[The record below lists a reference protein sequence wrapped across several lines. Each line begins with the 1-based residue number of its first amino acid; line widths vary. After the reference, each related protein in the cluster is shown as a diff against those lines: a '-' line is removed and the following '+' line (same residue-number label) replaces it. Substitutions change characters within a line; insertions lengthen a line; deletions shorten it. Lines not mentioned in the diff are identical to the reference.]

1 MECIDCR
8 EEFKET
14 IEELRKSA
22 EELRVIFENSYD
34 GIYITDGDGNTLR
47 VNRAYEKI
55 TGLDRNNLIGRN
67 MKDIVNEGL
76 ISKSITFMIQEQR
89 KPITITQIIRGE
101 KEILVSGVPVF
112 DQEGKL
118 IRVITSVRDM
128 TELNNTRNELIE
140 TSNLAEGYK
149 QELIKLSMLQ
159 GRQEFIFNSKVM
171 FDIYDL
177 ALRIAKVDS
186 TVLIYGESGVG
197 KEVVANVIH
206 EQSPRSQNGSF
217 IKLNCGAIPS
227 DLLESE
233 LFGYEE
239 GAFTG
244 AKKSGKMG
252 IFELA
257 DGGTLFLDEIGN
269 LSLSLQAKLLRVLQ
283 FQEFMRIGGVEPKK
297 IDTRLIAATSKNLD
311 NLLETGEFRKD
322 LYYRLHVVPIT
333 IPPLRERPE
342 DILPI
347 MFHYLK
353 IYNNKYSMDKT
364 LSHDA
369 RELMINYQ
377 WPGNVRELK
386 NCIERILVI
395 SKGSVIQNSDLPNR
409 ILSSFKN
416 SFTQLDELD
425 SLKNMLDHVEKDAL
439 IKAFNTHRSTRKVA
453 YALGISQSAV
463 IRKIKKHNLSIDKKL
478 Q

>member
-55 TGLDRNNLIGRN
+55 TGLDRKNLIGRN

-112 DQEGKL
+112 DQDGNL

-128 TELNNTRNELIE
+128 TELNNMRNELIE

-206 EQSPRSQNGSF
+206 EQSPRSQHGSF

-311 NLLETGEFRKD
+311 ELLETGEFRKD
-322 LYYRLHVVPIT
+322 LYYRLHVVHIT

-353 IYNNKYSMDKT
+353 IYNQKYSMDKT
-364 LSHDA
+364 LSHNA

-395 SKGSVIQNSDLPNR
+395 SKGSVIQSSDLPNR

-416 SFTQLDELD
+416 SFNQINELD
-425 SLKNMLDHVEKDAL
+425 SLKNMLDQVERDAL
-439 IKAFNTHRSTRKVA
+439 INAFNTHRSTRKVA

-463 IRKIKKHNLSIDKKL
+463 MRKIKKHNLSIDKKL